1 MELRFL
7 RDTDK
12 REVDFVIIKNRK
24 PLFAVECKTGE
35 THLSHGIKYFKARTP
50 IPRWFQVHKGL
61 KDYGDEKK
69 SGRVLSFTTFCA
81 DYLKI

>member
-1 MELRFL
+1 LRFL

-12 REVDFVIIKNRK
+12 REVDFVVIKNRK

-35 THLSHGIKYFKARTP
+35 TRLSHGIKYFRDRTP
-50 IPRWFQVHKGL
+50 IPRWFQVHTGL

-69 SGRVLSFTTFCA
+69 SGRVLPFTTFCA
-81 DYLKI
+81 NYLKI